1 MWSKVKLTMRIRYN
15 SNLSIFVIML
25 IVLLCCQLSFLSE
38 VKAQEQAPSTV
49 SLSGEELFIQNRC
62 VRCHTIGRGKF
73 VGPDLANVK
82 NKYKDEEI
90 VKWIENPQQIY
101 QASGKMPFNE
111 GYPPMPP
118 MNVPPAQAVIIKDY
132 ILSVDVP
139 EDGTKTGSI
148 SGQVLNKTS
157 EGPASGVE
165 LTLTSYM
172 GDKPTDEETMKSDDQ
187 GNFSF
192 DNLNWDRSYEITV
205 NFKGAQYST
214 DKMVFFPN
222 EETKILNLPI
232 FEPTVEEDDISVVE
246 SHMIVQTGDG
256 VLSVADL
263 TLFDNSGNKIYV
275 GGKEL
280 DDGRKESL
288 RFNTP
293 KGAQS
298 LNFIHGINPDDIVQT
313 AYGFADTTSIMPGQK
328 RVVYTYDLPLSS
340 GTTKFEKTI
349 DYPTA
354 NFLLLIS
361 DLERTAEVK
370 GLTGGESVQIQ
381 GESFLKWT
389 GTDLQPGQQVKV
401 ELKSPIAK
409 IDYIKWAAI
418 ALLLLIVI
426 VGVIYSLVSKN
437 KSITN
442 NKFKEDRA
450 EDLKERR
457 IELLKEIAFLDDSF
471 EAGQIDEQKY
481 RNIREIKKEELKKVT
496 RRLR

>member
-1 MWSKVKLTMRIRYN
+1 M
-15 SNLSIFVIML
+15 
-25 IVLLCCQLSFLSE
+25 
-38 VKAQEQAPSTV
+38 A
-49 SLSGEELFIQNRC
+49 SLSGEELFIENRC

-73 VGPDLANVK
+73 VGPDLANVN
-82 NKYKDEEI
+82 NKYTEEEI
-90 VKWIENPQQIY
+90 IKWIENPQQIY
-101 QASGKMPFNE
+101 QSSGKMPFNE

-118 MNVPPAQAVIIKDY
+118 MNVPPAQAQAIKDY
-132 ILSVDVP
+132 ILSVDIP
-139 EDGTKTGSI
+139 EGSSKTGSI

-157 EGPASGVE
+157 EGPAPGVE

-172 GDKPTDEETMKSDDQ
+172 GDRPTDEKTIKSDDQ

-192 DNLNWDRSYEITV
+192 DNLNWDRSYQIAI
-205 NFKGAQYST
+205 NFKGAQYAT

-246 SHMIVQTGDG
+246 SHMIVQAGDG

-263 TLFDNSGNKIYV
+263 TLFDNSGDKIYV

-280 DDGRKESL
+280 NDGRKESL

-340 GTTKFEKTI
+340 GSTKFDKTI
-349 DYPTA
+349 DYPTSS
-354 NFLLLIS
+354 FLLLIS

-389 GTDLQPGQQVKV
+389 ATDLEPGQQIKV
-401 ELKSPIAK
+401 ELKTPIAK
-409 IDYIKWAAI
+409 IEYIKWGAI
-418 ALLLLIVI
+418 LLLLLIVI
-426 VGVIYSLVSKN
+426 VGVVYSLVS
-437 KSITN
+437 N
-442 NKFKEDRA
+442 NKTIANNQFEEDRV
-450 EDLKERR
+450 EDLKEKR
-457 IELLKEIAFLDDSF
+457 IELLKEIASLDDSF

-481 RNIREIKKEELKKVT
+481 RNIREMKKEEVKKVT
-496 RRLR
+496 RRL

>member
-1 MWSKVKLTMRIRYN
+1 MTNIKKR
-15 SNLSIFVIML
+15 NLSIFIIVIL
-25 IVLLCCQLSFLSE
+25 ALLYYQLTSSSQ
-38 VKAQEQAPSTV
+38 VNAQEHGPSTV

-62 VRCHTIGRGKF
+62 VRCHTIGRGRF
-73 VGPDLANVK
+73 VGPDLSGV
-82 NKYKDEEI
+82 NKRYTDEEI
-90 VKWIENPQQIY
+90 SKWIENPQQIY

-118 MNVPPAQAVIIKDY
+118 LNVPPVQARAIKDY
-132 ILSVDVP
+132 ILSVEVP
-139 EDGTKTGSI
+139 ADGAETGSI

-157 EGPASGVE
+157 DGPAPGVE

-172 GDKPTDEETMKSDDQ
+172 GDKPTDDKIIKSDDQ

-192 DNLNWDRSYEITV
+192 DNLHWDRSYGITV

-232 FEPTVEEDDISVVE
+232 FEPTVEEDKIEIVE
-246 SHMIVQTGDG
+246 AHMIVQAGDR

-263 TLFDNSGNKIYV
+263 TLFNNSGDKIFV

-280 DDGRKESL
+280 DDGRKESI

-298 LNFIHGINPDDIVQT
+298 FNFIHGINPDDIVQT
-313 AYGFADTTSIMPGQK
+313 TYGFADTTSIMPGQK

-340 GTTKFEKTI
+340 GTTNFEKTI
-349 DYPTA
+349 DYPTK

-370 GLTGGESVQIQ
+370 GLSEGESVQIQ

-389 GTDLQPGQQVKV
+389 GMDMQPGQKIIV
-401 ELKSPIAK
+401 ELKNPTVQA
-409 IDYIKWAAI
+409 DYLKWGTI
-418 ALLLLIVI
+418 GFLLLIVLA
-426 VGVIYSLVSKN
+426 GVIYSSVSKN
-437 KSITN
+437 KSAIN
-442 NKFKEDRA
+442 NRLEKDRGEDIKE
-450 EDLKERR
+450 KR
-457 IELLKEIAFLDDSF
+457 IELLKEIAQLDDKF
-471 EAGQIDEQKY
+471 ESGQIDEQKY
-481 RNIREIKKEELKKVT
+481 RNIRAIKKEELKKIT
-496 RRLR
+496 RRL

>member
-1 MWSKVKLTMRIRYN
+1 MRRIYN
-15 SNLSIFVIML
+15 RNFSIFVIVL
-25 IVLLCCQLSFLSE
+25 IAFLCCQLSFQPE
-38 VKAQEQAPSTV
+38 VKAQEQGPPTV

-82 NKYKDEEI
+82 NKYTDEEI
-90 VKWIENPQQIY
+90 MKWIENPQQIY
-101 QASGKMPFNE
+101 QASGKRPFNK

-118 MNVPPAQAVIIKDY
+118 MNVPPAQAVAIKDY

-139 EDGTKTGSI
+139 ESGIKTGNI

-157 EGPASGVE
+157 DGPAPGVE
-165 LTLTSYM
+165 LILTSYM
-172 GDKPTDEETMKSDDQ
+172 GDKPTDEKTIKSDDQ
-187 GNFSF
+187 GNFLF
-192 DNLNWDRSYEITV
+192 DNLNWDRSYGITV
-205 NFKGAQYST
+205 NFKGAEYST

-232 FEPTVEEDDISVVE
+232 FEPTVEDNDISVVE
-246 SHMIVQTGDG
+246 SHMILQAADG

-354 NFLLLIS
+354 SFLLLIS

-370 GLTGGESVQIQ
+370 GLTGGESIQIQ

-389 GTDLQPGQQVKV
+389 GADLQPGQQVKV

-409 IDYIKWAAI
+409 IDYIKWGAI

-426 VGVIYSLVSKN
+426 VGIIYSLVSKN
-437 KSITN
+437 KSLTN
-442 NKFKEDRA
+442 NEFKEDMA
-450 EDLKERR
+450 EDLKEKR
-457 IELLKEIAFLDDSF
+457 IELLKEIASLDDSF